1 MTLLSISI
9 IDDSTGSKL
18 PCKVRLLNS
27 FEEFLSPL
35 DSIKKIGPG
44 LEFFYSDGDFTMD
57 MPSGKAKILI
67 ERGTEYE
74 PLYLDLVVPSSGVL
88 QKEIRLKKWTFLGDL
103 GWYPGNTH
111 IHYDQ
116 NETRPDDRLF
126 LDPRVENLRMT
137 AVSILQRWNLDYA
150 TNKYPP

>member
-74 PLYLDLVVPSSGVL
+74 PLYL
-88 QKEIRLKKWTFLGDL
+88 E
-103 GWYPGNTH
+103 PGAC
-111 IHYDQ
+111 
-116 NETRPDDRLF
+116 
-126 LDPRVENLRMT
+126 
-137 AVSILQRWNLDYA
+137 AVSEININLFFFA
-150 TNKYPP
+150 NLNNSS